1 MRTNGVLCRF
11 RSWAARRLTDPLPD
25 SLPCAGLPKSR
36 LPERCLLEV
45 AQEKSSPTLP
55 KRLRVRLRYSEV
67 LSQCARLRRRAALCL
82 LTDLPVVTAERSERT
97 SPLRAAPQNRGALVT
112 ARCHSLEV
120 ALQCLVGS
128 TPSLSFALVS
138 GHGIRVVRRLL
149 CKSRPSTQLILVT
162 GRIASAV
169 ILPHGVQL
177 SWSTFS
183 SKLLGKRRAAGC

>member
-1 MRTNGVLCRF
+1 MTV
-11 RSWAARRLTDPLPD
+11 PLPD
-25 SLPCAGLPKSR
+25 SLPCAGFPKNR

-45 AQEKSSPTLP
+45 AQEKSSPTLS

-67 LSQCARLRRRAALCL
+67 LSQVARLRRRATLRL
-82 LTDLPVVTAERSERT
+82 LIDLPVVTAERSERT
-97 SPLRAAPQNRGALVT
+97 NPLRAAPQNRGALVT
-112 ARCHSLEV
+112 ARCHSLKV

-138 GHGIRVVRRLL
+138 GRGIRVFRRLP
-149 CKSRPSTQLILVT
+149 CKGKPSTQLILVT
-162 GRIASAV
+162 GRITSAV